1 MEFIQTIFSSPMPV
15 AISAVIAV
23 ACLAGYWFFV
33 IPLLE
38 TNKRLQEQNDELQK
52 RVSGEFD
59 QQKASIQK
67 FMQEL
72 TSAMQNQQNIT
83 ELVGAVNALRAI
95 VENQSHALGGTL
107 TRMLDDVKDTI
118 VRLSNVLDATSETS
132 ARKDDEIR
140 REVERLGRLL
150 ESLTRTVADIS
161 DKQSQVTGVLTG
173 MSIAG
178 ANRSL

>member
-1 MEFIQTIFSSPMPV
+1 MDAIQTIFSSPLPV

-38 TNKRLQEQNDELQK
+38 EVKTLRETNVELQSK
-52 RVSGEFD
+52 LGGEFE
-59 QQKASIQK
+59 QQKASIQR
-67 FMQEL
+67 FMQEVM
-72 TSAMQNQQNIT
+72 TGVQNQQNVG
-83 ELVGAVNALRAI
+83 ELVSVVNALRTT
-95 VENQSHALGGTL
+95 VEQQTNALNSTL
-107 TRMLDDVKDTI
+107 VRILDDI
-118 VRLSNVLDATSETS
+118 QESIARLSPVMTNISETS

-161 DKQSQVTGVLTG
+161 DKQSQVAGVLTG
-173 MSIAG
+173 MSIASM
-178 ANRSL
+178 NRSL

>member
-1 MEFIQTIFSSPMPV
+1 MDAIQTIFSSPLPV

-38 TNKRLQEQNDELQK
+38 EVKTLRETNVELQSK
-52 RVSGEFD
+52 LGGEFE
-59 QQKASIQK
+59 QQKASIQR
-67 FMQEL
+67 FMQEVM
-72 TSAMQNQQNIT
+72 TGVQNQQNVG
-83 ELVGAVNALRAI
+83 ELVSVINALRTT
-95 VENQSHALGGTL
+95 VEQQTNALNSTL
-107 TRMLDDVKDTI
+107 VRILDDI
-118 VRLSNVLDATSETS
+118 QESIARLSPVISNLSETS

-161 DKQSQVTGVLTG
+161 DKQSQVAGVLTG
-173 MSIAG
+173 MSIASM
-178 ANRSL
+178 NRSL

>member
-1 MEFIQTIFSSPMPV
+1 MDAIQTIFSSPLPV

-38 TNKRLQEQNDELQK
+38 EVKTLRETNVELQSK
-52 RVSGEFD
+52 LGGEFE
-59 QQKASIQK
+59 QQKASIQR
-67 FMQEL
+67 FMQEVM
-72 TSAMQNQQNIT
+72 TGVQNQQNVG
-83 ELVGAVNALRAI
+83 ELVSVINTLRTTVEQQTNAL
-95 VENQSHALGGTL
+95 NSTL
-107 TRMLDDVKDTI
+107 VRILDDI
-118 VRLSNVLDATSETS
+118 QESIARLSPVISNLSETS

-161 DKQSQVTGVLTG
+161 DKQSQVAGVLTG
-173 MSIAG
+173 MSIASM
-178 ANRSL
+178 NRSL

>member
-1 MEFIQTIFSSPMPV
+1 MDAIQTIFSSPLPV

-38 TNKRLQEQNDELQK
+38 EVKTLRETNVELQSK
-52 RVSGEFD
+52 LGGEFE
-59 QQKASIQK
+59 QQKASIQR
-67 FMQEL
+67 FMQEVM
-72 TSAMQNQQNIT
+72 TGVQNQQNVG
-83 ELVGAVNALRAI
+83 ELVSVINTLRTTVEQQTNAL
-95 VENQSHALGGTL
+95 NSTL
-107 TRMLDDVKDTI
+107 VRILDDIQESI
-118 VRLSNVLDATSETS
+118 VRLSPVISNLSETS

-161 DKQSQVTGVLTG
+161 DKQSQVAGVLTG
-173 MSIAG
+173 MSIASM
-178 ANRSL
+178 NRSL